1 MSGCPSTT
9 LREAAAEPGS
19 RQGSMHHGA
28 EQTRSNF
35 LWTGAGSARFGSTWP
50 SFHSRASSCLVPRNQ
65 V

>member
-1 MSGCPSTT
+1 MRGCPCTALS
-9 LREAAAEPGS
+9 EAPAGPGS
-19 RQGSMHHGA
+19 RQGSIHHGA

-35 LWTGAGSARFGSTWP
+35 RWTGAGSVRFGSTWP